1 MKHVLFFS
9 GGKASFGAA
18 YRLRE
23 STDEPITL
31 LFTDTKVEDA
41 DLYRFLIQAA
51 ALLPNS
57 ELVSLADG
65 RTIWELF
72 DDQSFLANNRVP
84 ICSRVLKNEVARKWV
99 KANCASDDTMLYFGI
114 DYTEAHRTE
123 GVSRRWEPYKV
134 DYPLLWKPVW
144 DKHRNVDEILTAHN
158 VAEPRLY
165 KTGSEHNNCGGLCVR
180 AGQGSFTRVYKS
192 PDTKHIFLAW
202 EQEENKL
209 RERLGNVAILRD
221 RRGGESLPL
230 PLSVLRAEIDK
241 GNEQQIGFPDEFGAC
256 GCMVEI

>member
-99 KANCASDDTMLYFGI
+99 KANCAPDDTMLYFGI

-180 AGQGSFTRVYKS
+180 AGQGSFTRLYKS
-192 PDTKHIFLAW
+192 PDMRPVFMEW
-202 EQEENKL
+202 EAQENKL

>member
-1 MKHVLFFS
+1 MKHIVFFS

-41 DLYRFLIQAA
+41 DLYRFLIQSA
-51 ALLPNS
+51 ALISDS

-72 DDQSFLANNRVP
+72 DDESFLGNNRVP
-84 ICSRVLKNEVARKWV
+84 ICSRVLKNEVAKKWV
-99 KANCASDDTMLYFGI
+99 KVNCDPNDTTLYFGI

-134 DYPLLWKPVW
+134 DYPLLWKPLW

-158 VAEPRLY
+158 VEEPRLY
-165 KTGSEHNNCGGLCVR
+165 KTGSEHNNCGGLCIR
-180 AGQGSFTRVYKS
+180 AGQGAFTRVYKS
-192 PDTKHIFLAW
+192 PDTKHIYLAW

-209 RERLGNVAILRD
+209 RERLGDVSILND
-221 RRGGESLPL
+221 RRDSDRKRL

-241 GNEQQIGFPDEFGAC
+241 GTEQQIGFPDDFGGC
-256 GCMVEI
+256 GCMVED